1 MASNLPSVFLKKEG
15 GNKELKVEDNKEFS
29 IVLEGNPTTGY
40 SWFMVNVDSV
50 KNSNVVQPLNLDQY
64 NGSEEYIQDA
74 HEPGLCGVGGRNVFK
89 FKVNNGFGKEL
100 PKLVFEYKRPWEKD
114 TPPYGKAEITLKL

>member
-1 MASNLPSVFLKKEG
+1 MASTPSVFLKREG

-29 IVLEGNPTTGY
+29 IELEGNPTTGS
-40 SWFMVNVDSV
+40 SWLMVNVDSV
-50 KNSNVVQPLNLDQY
+50 KNSSVVEPLNLNKY

-74 HEPGLCGVGGRNVFK
+74 CKPGLCGVGGRFIFK
-89 FKVNNGFGKEL
+89 FKVNNGSGKEL
-100 PKLVFEYKRPWEKD
+100 PKLLFEYKKPWEKD